1 MFQIY
6 LPLNSNKLSVSR
18 PSKMLHLKQG
28 CFVRE
33 PKKNYIKKG
42 YHHHSTND
50 VNRDGG
56 KSENMKGEI
65 SNARYGNLD
74 CQLLQGGDT
83 KLCRFSLKNQLTIVF
98 LNRHSTDVSKS
109 ATLEVNFLCQFLN
122 HFIF

>member
-6 LPLNSNKLSVSR
+6 LTLNSNKLSVSR

-56 KSENMKGEI
+56 KSESLKGEI
-65 SNARYGNLD
+65 SNAIYGNLC
-74 CQLLQGGDT
+74 CQVFKRRDT
-83 KLCRFSLKNQLTIVF
+83 KSHLI
-98 LNRHSTDVSKS
+98 
-109 ATLEVNFLCQFLN
+109 
-122 HFIF
+122 